1 MLPSS
6 SSLVAALVAA
16 NKCYISNP
24 NLETYVKTPEPW
36 TYMSN
41 DELPKAY
48 DPYEVAFSHLQ
59 LVVTLTAFPTCL
71 CPRTSTFLS
80 TVDPAGL
87 SLLPLPFLTVFV

>member
-1 MLPSS
+1 MHASSSYKRLNSCMSIFFKNEVRYFPVEYVLVSSS

-48 DPYEVAFSHLQ
+48 DPYY
-59 LVVTLTAFPTCL
+59 VVFGNY
-71 CPRTSTFLS
+71 
-80 TVDPAGL
+80 V
-87 SLLPLPFLTVFV
+87 